1 MYDTIIIGSGI
12 SGLYYAYL
20 NRKKKILV
28 LESNNRV
35 GGRVC
40 QEIFH
45 GVNVVYGAGVG
56 RAKKD
61 KLLLKLLDE
70 LKVKHSFY
78 ESKINYILPKRINIL
93 NVIRDLKKKYS
104 DEIRHKLTFNQFLL
118 KNLSQEKYE
127 NFIMNS
133 GYTDYLDADIHDT
146 IYHYGFDDNVSGNKM
161 ISISWKDLLE
171 KIVEKINP
179 RRILLKKE
187 VISLDSNNSIFKNIF
202 CSDGS
207 VYHAKEIILAI
218 PPSVIYKLLGMK
230 IYKQIKSQTFCR
242 FYIYIKSV
250 EFSNNITSMTF
261 TYPPIQK
268 IIKMSNNV
276 SDNVY
281 MISYSDN
288 KSADYIKSVSNHQLE
303 KIIFEITGYKIRIL
317 DKLIYYFKTGTH
329 YFSPLPQ
336 KWKNRKQFIDY
347 SQNPMKNVFTI
358 GEAFSFNQGWCEGA
372 LESVEN
378 ISKLKYKSKKKK
390 L

>member
-1 MYDTIIIGSGI
+1 
-12 SGLYYAYL
+12 
-20 NRKKKILV
+20 
-28 LESNNRV
+28 
-35 GGRVC
+35 
-40 QEIFH
+40 
-45 GVNVVYGAGVG
+45 
-56 RAKKD
+56 
-61 KLLLKLLDE
+61 
-70 LKVKHSFY
+70 
-78 ESKINYILPKRINIL
+78 
-93 NVIRDLKKKYS
+93 
-104 DEIRHKLTFNQFLL
+104 
-118 KNLSQEKYE
+118 
-127 NFIMNS
+127 
-133 GYTDYLDADIHDT
+133 
-146 IYHYGFDDNVSGNKM
+146 
-161 ISISWKDLLE
+161 
-171 KIVEKINP
+171 
-179 RRILLKKE
+179 
-187 VISLDSNNSIFKNIF
+187 
-202 CSDGS
+202 
-207 VYHAKEIILAI
+207 
-218 PPSVIYKLLGMK
+218 
-230 IYKQIKSQTFCR
+230 
-242 FYIYIKSV
+242 
-250 EFSNNITSMTF
+250 MTF